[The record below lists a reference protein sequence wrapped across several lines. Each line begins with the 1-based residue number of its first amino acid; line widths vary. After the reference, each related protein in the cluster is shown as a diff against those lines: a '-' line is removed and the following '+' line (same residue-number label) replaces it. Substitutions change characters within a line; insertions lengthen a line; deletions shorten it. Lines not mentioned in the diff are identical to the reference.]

1 MVDPKVD
8 PLGPVGVLA
17 LQGDFQAH
25 ASAVEEAGFRAVEI
39 RRPGEMARL
48 SALVLPGGE
57 STTMLKFLREEG
69 LEEAILAF
77 CGRGGPVLATCA
89 GVILLARRVTG
100 PEQPS
105 LGILD
110 VDLVRNGYGRQVH
123 SSIHR
128 IRAEPPLGELEAVF
142 IRAPRIT
149 RTGPGVQVLARLGE
163 DPVLLRQGPLVAATF
178 HPELARENPVHAWF
192 LERVARVGS

>member
-1 MVDPKVD
+1 MVETRFDPS
-8 PLGPVGVLA
+8 GPVGVLA
-17 LQGDFQAH
+17 VQGDFQAH
-25 ASAVEEAGFRAVEI
+25 TAAVEGAGFRPVEI
-39 RRPGEMARL
+39 RRPGEFQGL

-69 LEEAILAF
+69 LEGEVLGF
-77 CGRGGPVLATCA
+77 CREGGPLLATCA

-100 PEQPS
+100 PDQPS
-105 LGILD
+105 LGVLD

-128 IRAEPPLGELEAVF
+128 IRAEEPLGEMEAVF

-149 RTGPGVQVLARLGE
+149 RAGPGVRVLARLGE
-163 DPVLLRQGPLVAATF
+163 DPVLLRQGPIVAATF
-178 HPELARENPVHAWF
+178 HPELSRENPVHRWF
-192 LERVARVGS
+192 LEQVARVKS

>member
-1 MVDPKVD
+1 MVEKRIDPA
-8 PLGPVGVLA
+8 GPVGVLA
-17 LQGDFQAH
+17 LQGDFHAH
-25 ASAVEEAGFRAVEI
+25 AAAVEAAGFRPVEI
-39 RRPGEMARL
+39 RRPGEVRRL
-48 SALVLPGGE
+48 SALILPGGE

-69 LEEAILAF
+69 LEEEILAY
-77 CGRGGPVLATCA
+77 CRDGGPVLATCA

-100 PEQPS
+100 PDQPS

-128 IRAEPPLGELEAVF
+128 VRAEEPLGEVEAVF

-149 RTGPGVQVLARLGE
+149 RVGPGVRVLARLGE
-163 DPVLLRQGPLVAATF
+163 DPVLLRQGPIVAATF
-178 HPELARENPVHAWF
+178 HPELSRENPVHAWF
-192 LERVARVGS
+192 LESLARVE